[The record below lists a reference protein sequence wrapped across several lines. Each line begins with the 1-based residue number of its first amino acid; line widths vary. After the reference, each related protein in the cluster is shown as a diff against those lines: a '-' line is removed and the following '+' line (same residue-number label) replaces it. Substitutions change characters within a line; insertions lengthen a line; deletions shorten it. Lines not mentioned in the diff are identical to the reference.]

1 MLTYNQSAP
10 LILVVEDDNN
20 HALLIQHSFEDAHEE
35 YRLERVA
42 TIRCAKTAIEQH
54 PPDLV
59 LTDYQ
64 LPDGDGSELVVM
76 AAGACPVIVMTSHG
90 NERIAVESMKI
101 GAQDYIV
108 KSPQAFE
115 ALPRTVAQAL
125 KVWSLIQSRRQADK
139 AVLRAKRDWERTF
152 DAVPD
157 MISIIDLNHTITR
170 VNKAMA
176 ERCGLTVESIIGRK
190 CHEVMHGSSE
200 PRPSCPHERMIQ
212 DGIEHSS
219 QVEEKRLNCVF
230 DVTVSPLYN
239 TEGEL
244 TACVHVAHD
253 ITERKQTE
261 EKLRESEEKYR
272 KLANEERVILN
283 SSPVG
288 ICMLK
293 NRKILSSNPAFDL
306 IFGYEVGTILGIDT
320 AALYSD
326 DEYYKS
332 VGQKAYPA
340 LNSGNSYFDE
350 AIMKRRNGSTFWCNL
365 IGHAINP
372 GCLEDG
378 SIWIII
384 DITERKRA
392 EEEKLLLE
400 NQFRQAQKLE
410 SLGVLAGGIAHDF
423 NNILTV
429 ILGHCY
435 MAIEDLIPAGDFKST
450 FKRIET
456 AGNRAA
462 DLCRQMLT
470 YAGKSPQTQTQVNL
484 SLLVDEIVK
493 MLQSAIKKNV
503 TILLDL
509 KRDVPEIKG
518 DTGQI
523 QQIIMN
529 LIINAAEAIGEAD
542 GTIRV
547 GLEKTVV
554 ASDQTSTDAF
564 GSSINAGIYS
574 SLVVSDNGCG
584 MDEETQK
591 RIFEPFYTTKF
602 TGRGLGMS
610 AIHGIIKSHEGILQM
625 NSSPGSGT
633 TFKILFPVPVAA
645 SDCIPVTSTGSVP
658 SEKTGGTVLLVEDEQ
673 ALLVMGAAMLEVMGF
688 LAITASN
695 GSEALEIYRA
705 RGGEIDVILMD
716 LIMPVKGGIAAYHE
730 LRGINPKVPI
740 IICSGYGVEAVE
752 DVIKND
758 PYAGFMHKPYKPDEL
773 RNLVAGMI
781 ELVQLRS
788 GLS

>member
-1 MLTYNQSAP
+1 MLTDNPNAP
-10 LILVVEDDNN
+10 LILVVEDDNS
-20 HALLIQHSFEDAHEE
+20 HALLIQCSIEDAPVE

-42 TIRCAKTAIEQH
+42 TIRCAKTAMEQH

-76 AAGACPVIVMTSHG
+76 AAGACPVIVMTSYG
-90 NERIAVESMKI
+90 SERIAVEAMKI

-139 AVLRAKRDWERTF
+139 AVLRAKTDWERTF

-157 MISIIDLNHTITR
+157 LISIIDLNHTITR

-176 ERCGLTVESIIGRK
+176 ERCGLTVEAIVGRK
-190 CHEVMHGSSE
+190 CHEVMHDTSA
-200 PRPSCPHERMIQ
+200 PHPFCPQKRMIQ
-212 DGIEHSS
+212 GGIGHSS
-219 QVEEKRLNCVF
+219 QVEEKRLNSVF
-230 DVTVSPLYN
+230 DITVSPLYN

-253 ITERKQTE
+253 ITERKQAE

-306 IFGYEVGTILGIDT
+306 IFGYEVGTTLGLDT
-320 AALYSD
+320 AVLYFD
-326 DEYYKS
+326 DEYYES
-332 VGQKAYPA
+332 VGQNAYPA
-340 LNSGNSYFDE
+340 LNSGNSYFAE
-350 AIMKRRNGSTFWCNL
+350 AIMKRKNGSTFWCSL
-365 IGHAINP
+365 IGHAITP

-378 SIWIII
+378 SIWIFI

-435 MAIEDLIPAGDFKST
+435 MAIEDLIPAEKLKST
-450 FKRIET
+450 FRQIET

-470 YAGKSPQTQTQVNL
+470 YAGKSPQSKTRVNL
-484 SLLVDEIVK
+484 LLLVDEIVK

-503 TILLDL
+503 TIHLDL

-529 LIINAAEAIGEAD
+529 LIINAVEAIGEAN
-542 GTIRV
+542 GTITV
-547 GLEKTVV
+547 GLEKMVV
-554 ASDQTSTDAF
+554 ASDQTSTDTF
-564 GSSINAGIYS
+564 GSAVNAGIYS
-574 SLVVSDNGCG
+574 CLVVSDTGCG

-610 AIHGIIKSHEGILQM
+610 AIHGIIKSHEGILQLH
-625 NSSPGSGT
+625 STPGVGT
-633 TFKILFPVPVAA
+633 TFKILFPVPAE
-645 SDCIPVTSTGSVP
+645 SDATEVTLTETAP
-658 SEKTGGTVLLVEDEQ
+658 AEKTGGTVLLVEDEQ
-673 ALLVMGAAMLEVMGF
+673 ALLMMGTALLEAMGLSVV
-688 LAITASN
+688 TASN
-695 GSEALEIYRA
+695 GSEARNIYRE
-705 RGGEIDVILMD
+705 RGSDINVVLMD
-716 LIMPVKGGIAAYHE
+716 LIMPVMGGIEAYHE
-730 LRGINPKVPI
+730 LRKINQKVPI
-740 IICSGYGVEAVE
+740 IICSGYGVDSVE
-752 DVIKND
+752 DIIKND
-758 PYAGFMHKPYKPDEL
+758 PHSGFMHKPYKPNEL
-773 RNLVAGMI
+773 RDVVMGMI
-781 ELVQLRS
+781 ELVPLRS
-788 GLS
+788 GVS